1 MFGAA
6 NLPSCLDIV
15 RDTTIDF
22 LQHRR
27 MKPWPMVGIPELPI
41 ASKSLSETSP
51 GIGSPIWKW
60 ELTNTEDEEDSD
72 DIDDTNELWGDPEMR
87 IYWLVESGEG
97 VIREVDDIVEEAE
110 RIRMA
115 DLKYRGLDEWPS
127 DRSGDESSGS
137 SFDSS
142 QSYTREELR
151 NKIDKK
157 YARFSTM
164 REVRPSMQKL
174 TNRFKEKREAY
185 EAEKARREKKRSN
198 GQSKGSGAPKVDGV
212 LVDPE
217 DSSE

>member
-51 GIGSPIWKW
+51 GIESPIWKW
-60 ELTNTEDEEDSD
+60 ELTNTEDEKDSD

-97 VIREVDDIVEEAE
+97 VIREMDDIVEEAE

-127 DRSGDESSGS
+127 DRAGDESSGS

-157 YARFSTM
+157 YARFPTM